1 MNFTKKEES
10 LISYIR
16 NTRFLQEHTK
26 QIYIN
31 RLFKIKTNIYNKN
44 IDYIILHPK
53 MFAKKLEHF
62 SIHSNEGRLNT
73 SIGDHAKDGYI
84 SAIKALF
91 IYNQTLKEK
100 YKDIYD
106 AWECEHQKIRKPIDD
121 KYKSNAPT
129 DRQKK
134 GYISFQDVLSTRNQ
148 LEDGSVERLLLTIY
162 TDIPPVRSDFYNTQ
176 LFFINHSDEFQ
187 SIKSKMDP
195 HSNFIIIPHND
206 KTQSVLILRKYKT
219 CKHYKELD
227 IPLTLEIVKQI
238 ELSLIKQPRS
248 FLFVGKNNKP
258 FIKENSFNVFA
269 NRLIKKIFQNPNI
282 SLCMFR
288 HIYISRQDLQLATK
302 SGLEQDKIAHKMGHS
317 INQQARYRWLDM

>member
-10 LISYIR
+10 LLRYIR
-16 NTRFLQEHTK
+16 NTKFLQEHTK

-31 RLFKIKTNIYNKN
+31 RLTKIKTDIYKQN

-53 MFAKKLEHF
+53 MFTKKLDHF
-62 SIHSNEGRLNT
+62 SKHSNEGRLNT

-100 YKDIYD
+100 YKHIYD
-106 AWECEHQKIRKPIDD
+106 TWDSEHQKIRKPIDD

-129 DRQKK
+129 DRQQK
-134 GYISFQDVLSTRNQ
+134 GYISFQNVLSTRNQ
-148 LEDGSVERLLLTIY
+148 LEDGSIERLLLTIY
-162 TDIPPVRSDFYNTQ
+162 TDIPPVRSDFYNTN
-176 LFFINHSDEFQ
+176 LFFINHSNESE

-195 HSNFIIIPHND
+195 YSNFIIIPHND
-206 KTQSVLILRKYKT
+206 KTHAVLVLRKYKT
-219 CKHYKELD
+219 CKHYKQLD
-227 IPLTLEIVKQI
+227 IPLTPEIVKQI
-238 ELSLIKQPRS
+238 ELSLVKQPRS

-269 NRLIKKIFQNPNI
+269 NRIIKKIFQNQHI

-317 INQQARYRWLDM
+317 ITQQARYRWLDM